1 MAVTGLRIRKIK
13 PGGAA
18 VIGLFFLFA
27 VFSWNKTT
35 GYLFRCSFSPCG
47 GYAERQTFGSREPK
61 LTRFR
66 QLGEKDRAIGG

>member
-27 VFSWNKTT
+27 VFSWARR
-35 GYLFRCSFSPCG
+35 LVIIS
-47 GYAERQTFGSREPK
+47 
-61 LTRFR
+61 L
-66 QLGEKDRAIGG
+66 LI